1 MTSEAHIETA
11 ATDDENIDTSNSLEA
26 QHPKTDGGMRR
37 VDSLELHRLRLPHC
51 ASRSRKRQRKSN
63 LSSESSRTGLLSF
76 MGLGSSSQMVKA

>member
-1 MTSEAHIETA
+1 
-11 ATDDENIDTSNSLEA
+11 
-26 QHPKTDGGMRR
+26 MRR

>member
-1 MTSEAHIETA
+1 
-11 ATDDENIDTSNSLEA
+11 
-26 QHPKTDGGMRR
+26 MRR

-63 LSSESSRTGLLSF
+63 LSSESSRTGGGLLSF